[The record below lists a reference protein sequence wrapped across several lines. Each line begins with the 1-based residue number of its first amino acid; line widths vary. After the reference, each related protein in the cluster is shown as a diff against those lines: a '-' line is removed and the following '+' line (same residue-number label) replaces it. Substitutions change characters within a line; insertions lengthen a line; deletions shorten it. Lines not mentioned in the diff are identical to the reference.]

1 MKGIVKFYKQEE
13 GYGFIFCEDLKE
25 DFYFNIKEWKN
36 GSVPCG
42 NDEVT
47 FESAE
52 GKKGKFAK
60 NILLEKSASEKKES
74 KDDRVACPHCGKRC
88 VPRIQFYRGNP
99 CATLCPYCG
108 GVIKQ
113 IRKNKILFIFITI
126 LLSLV
131 FLTFLLPLLIGL
143 FGELVS

>member
-60 NILLEKSASEKKES
+60 NILLEKSASEKKGS
-74 KDDRVACPHCGKRC
+74 KDDRVACPHCGKKC
-88 VPRIQFYRGNP
+88 VPRIRFINSIPYS
-99 CATLCPYCG
+99 TLCPFCG
-108 GVIKQ
+108 KKIKQ
-113 IRKNKILFIFITI
+113 LTYFFHFFFSFVILVLVAFI
-126 LLSLV
+126 SL
-131 FLTFLLPLLIGL
+131 FFYSSIQ
-143 FGELVS
+143 